1 MYAQEVLGVSV
12 FRFIMHHADLGGRTV
27 EAEDLSDLP
36 LIHAA
41 HSAEQFDALSNNM
54 TAQIISVSCIYMH
67 SYF

>member
-1 MYAQEVLGVSV
+1 M
-12 FRFIMHHADLGGRTV
+12 RHADLGGRTV

-67 SYF
+67 SHL